1 MANSYKLS
9 KSLGKQIEQDLE
21 QAYHR
26 YTKEKGL
33 SIFRKF
39 WDAIANDEKLLIDL
53 GKTIIAK
60 TTPTE
65 SNVNNTGEALVDQS
79 LKYTVQIVRT
89 DGSKTEVPFTR
100 KPVKSMG
107 ESGEV

>member
-39 WDAIANDEKLLIDL
+39 WDAVANDEKLLIDL

-60 TTPTE
+60 TTPTTTE
-65 SNVNNTGEALVDQS
+65 HTGEALVDQS

-89 DGSKTEVPFTR
+89 DGSKSEVPFTR
-100 KPVKSMG
+100 KPAESMG
-107 ESGEV
+107 EQG